1 MVRVFYLK
9 IQIINIS
16 PLHFVAAETNS
27 VNADKIWCTVDH
39 LFSALFRDNFVNWNI
54 IILIIPLSVVF
65 YLSVFFLYV
74 RCGHCKNLAPIWD
87 DLGMKF
93 KKNNNDNIAI
103 VKMDSV
109 ANEIDVPGVSVKGF
123 PTIYFFKGDDKV
135 RQFNLKFYV
144 ILFYCLLY
152 M

>member
-16 PLHFVAAETNS
+16 LLLFVAAETNS
-27 VNADKIWCTVDH
+27 VKEDKIWCTVNH
-39 LFSALFRDNFVNWNI
+39 LLSALFRNNFVNSNI
-54 IILIIPLSVVF
+54 IVLFIPLSIVF

-93 KKNNNDNIAI
+93 KKNSNIAI

-144 ILFYCLLY
+144 MLFYCLL
-152 M
+152 